1 MQGAPSPSGKASQP
15 DVFQGSQPG
24 TGQSVGTSII
34 TCPSASAGTPAN
46 LYTNLIT
53 GSANPSLSCTAA
65 AAQRGALVCPVQ
77 PGQQPGQFYFPSLS
91 ADLRPASAPG
101 FAHSSLLAATAPS
114 APAQAMA
121 LSIGVPSSLA
131 GGAAAAQEPIAVQA
145 KKRKPNMSSK
155 LYRAIADVRSTH
167 DAAAL
172 L

>member
-1 MQGAPSPSGKASQP
+1 MQHALSPSGNASQP
-15 DVFQGSQPG
+15 DDFQGHQPG
-24 TGQSVGTSII
+24 NGQSVGTSTVI
-34 TCPSASAGTPAN
+34 CPSASAGTPAN

-53 GSANPSLSCTAA
+53 GPADPSLSCTAA
-65 AAQRGALVCPVQ
+65 AAQRGALMRPVQ

-101 FAHSSLLAATAPS
+101 FAHSSLLAATALS

-121 LSIGVPSSLA
+121 LSIGMPSSLA
-131 GGAAAAQEPIAVQA
+131 GGAAAGQEPIAVQA
-145 KKRKPNMSSK
+145 KKRKPNMSTK
-155 LYRAIADVRSTH
+155 LCRAIADVRSTH